1 MSKSPA
7 AFLDRDGTL
16 IQDLH
21 YLGDPERV
29 RLLDGV
35 AEALALL
42 NGAGYVPVIV
52 SNQSGVGRGLI
63 ADAAV
68 HEVNARLRQLLLAAD
83 GQAEVRAFYHCPHAP
98 EDGCDCRKPRAGLF
112 LRAADEHALDL
123 GRSVGFGDR
132 DRDLEAARA
141 AGCRDAF
148 LVGEGTGRSLLA
160 AVTEM
165 LGHSH
170 A

>member
-1 MSKSPA
+1 MNKAPA

-16 IQDLH
+16 IEDLH

-52 SNQSGVGRGLI
+52 SNQSGVGRGLFPE
-63 ADAAV
+63 AAV
-68 HEVNARLRQLLLAAD
+68 HEVNARLRQLLLAAHAGAD
-83 GQAEVRAFYHCPHAP
+83 VRAFYHCPHAP
-98 EDGCDCRKPRAGLF
+98 EDDCDCRKPKAGLF
-112 LRAADEHALDL
+112 LRAAGEHALDL

-141 AGCRDAF
+141 AGCKDAF
-148 LVGEGTGRSLLA
+148 KVGEGTGRSLLA
-160 AVTEM
+160 AVAEM
-165 LGHSH
+165 LGHRH

>member
-1 MSKSPA
+1 MSKAPA

-16 IQDLH
+16 IEDRN
-21 YLGDPERV
+21 YLGDPDGV

-35 AEALALL
+35 AEAVALL
-42 NGAGYVPVIV
+42 NGAGYLPVIV
-52 SNQSGVGRGLI
+52 SNQSGVARGI
-63 ADAAV
+63 FPEAAV
-68 HEVNARLRQLLLAAD
+68 HEVNARVRELLLAANA
-83 GQAEVRAFYHCPHAP
+83 GAAVHAFYHCPHAP
-98 EDGCDCRKPRAGLF
+98 EAGCSCRKPKAGMF
-112 LRAADEHALDL
+112 LRAADEHGLDL
-123 GRSVGFGDR
+123 QHSIGFGDR

-141 AGCRDAF
+141 AGCSDVF

-160 AVTEM
+160 AVTDM